1 MITDET
7 LMMDLQQISNISQMY
22 PKVSKNMSRFQMI
35 PKYTRMIKDDQRI
48 VVGNWFCQYFS
59 IKLKNM
65 TYIQRERIPL

>member
-7 LMMDLQQISNISQMY
+7 LMIDLQQISNISQKY
-22 PKVSKNMSRFQMI
+22 PKVSKNMSRFQII

-48 VVGNWFCQYFS
+48 VVGNWFCQCFS